1 MIVPQEIYHPLYE
14 DKEKFIILITG
25 GRGSGKSFNASTF
38 IERLTFEMTPVE
50 KIVHQILYTRYTMVS
65 AGMSIIPEMMEK
77 IDLDGTTKYFKTTKT
92 DIVNKMTK
100 SRIMFRGIKTSS
112 GNQTAKLKS
121 IQGITTFVC
130 DEAEEWTS
138 EDEFDKIM
146 LSIRKKGI
154 QNRIII
160 IMNPCDSNHFIYKKY
175 IEKTH
180 KLVEIDGVQ
189 VQISTHPNVLHIH
202 TTYFDNLENL
212 SPEFLKEVEDIKVK
226 TDSISRAVDNIHKNI
241 EGLKESIDTL
251 NECNNRAADI
261 MKELITISEESGHAM
276 DEVSNETERTNASA
290 QEIRKVTEI
299 IAGISNQTNLLALNA
314 SIEAARAGE
323 QGRGFAVVANEVK
336 NLAEEIKT
344 LVSTVDGSI
353 SEVERGTTQLNNN
366 IEESQSVFGK
376 NVEDADAAYGVFEQI
391 IKAADAAKEVQEE
404 IGEVTQSSEKR
415 LSDVKDCFD
424 DQEQQLQKVL
434 AHIERANDLG
444 TTKSSMFEDMNNLV
458 SQLAPIAKDIQN
470 KYQ

>member
-1 MIVPQEIYHPLYE
+1 MFGRKLKTQKENVILAQEETLDMHPIIHVADSIIEYQKQLAE
-14 DKEKFIILITG
+14 REVESLDEMADIQKAFVLATKE
-25 GRGSGKSFNASTF
+25 N
-38 IERLTFEMTPVE
+38 ERLKDQVQELSSVFADVGQIATSFDGVKNE
-50 KIVHQILYTRYTMVS
+50 IVDSVGEAQKKVDELKNSSKEVS
-65 AGMSIIPEMMEK
+65 RSFDEI
-77 IDLDGTTKYFKTTKT
+77 
-92 DIVNKMTK
+92 K
-100 SRIMFRGIKTSS
+100 SAF
-112 GNQTAKLKS
+112 A
-121 IQGITTFVC
+121 
-130 DEAEEWTS
+130 
-138 EDEFDKIM
+138 
-146 LSIRKKGI
+146 
-154 QNRIII
+154 
-160 IMNPCDSNHFIYKKY
+160 
-175 IEKTH
+175 
-180 KLVEIDGVQ
+180 GVQ
-189 VQISTHPNVLHIH
+189 VSVQQIK
-202 TTYFDNLENL
+202 D
-212 SPEFLKEVEDIKVK
+212 
-226 TDSISRAVDNIHKNI
+226 
-241 EGLKESIDTL
+241 
-251 NECNNRAADI
+251 C
-261 MKELITISEESGHAM
+261 M
-276 DEVSNETERTNASA
+276 
-290 QEIRKVTEI
+290 QQI
-299 IAGISNQTNLLALNA
+299 IAIANQTNILALNA

>member
-1 MIVPQEIYHPLYE
+1 M
-14 DKEKFIILITG
+14 F
-25 GRGSGKSFNASTF
+25 GR
-38 IERLTFEMTPVE
+38 
-50 KIVHQILYTRYTMVS
+50 
-65 AGMSIIPEMMEK
+65 
-77 IDLDGTTKYFKTTKT
+77 
-92 DIVNKMTK
+92 
-100 SRIMFRGIKTSS
+100 
-112 GNQTAKLKS
+112 KLKT
-121 IQGITTFVC
+121 QK
-130 DEAEEWTS
+130 E
-138 EDEFDKIM
+138 
-146 LSIRKKGI
+146 
-154 QNRIII
+154 
-160 IMNPCDSNHFIYKKY
+160 
-175 IEKTH
+175 
-180 KLVEIDGVQ
+180 
-189 VQISTHPNVLHIH
+189 NVI
-202 TTYFDNLENL
+202 
-212 SPEFLKEVEDIKVK
+212 
-226 TDSISRAVDNIHKNI
+226 
-241 EGLKESIDTL
+241 
-251 NECNNRAADI
+251 
-261 MKELITISEESGHAM
+261 
-276 DEVSNETERTNASA
+276 SA
-290 QEIRKVTEI
+290 QEETLDMHPVIHVADSIIEYQKQLAEREVESLDEMADIQKAFVLATKENERLKDQVQELSSVFADVGQIATSFDGVKNEIVDSVGEAQQKIDELKNSSKEVSRSFDEIKSAFAGVQMSVQQIKDCMQQI
-299 IAGISNQTNLLALNA
+299 IAIANQTNMLALNA

>member
-1 MIVPQEIYHPLYE
+1 MFGRKLKTQKENVISAQEETLDMHPVIHVADSIIEYQKQLAE
-14 DKEKFIILITG
+14 REVESLDEMADIQKAFVLATKE
-25 GRGSGKSFNASTF
+25 N
-38 IERLTFEMTPVE
+38 ERLKDQVQELSSVFADVGQIATSFDGVKNE
-50 KIVHQILYTRYTMVS
+50 IVDSVGEAQKKVDELKNSSKEVS
-65 AGMSIIPEMMEK
+65 RSFDEI
-77 IDLDGTTKYFKTTKT
+77 
-92 DIVNKMTK
+92 K
-100 SRIMFRGIKTSS
+100 SAF
-112 GNQTAKLKS
+112 A
-121 IQGITTFVC
+121 
-130 DEAEEWTS
+130 
-138 EDEFDKIM
+138 
-146 LSIRKKGI
+146 
-154 QNRIII
+154 
-160 IMNPCDSNHFIYKKY
+160 
-175 IEKTH
+175 
-180 KLVEIDGVQ
+180 GVQ
-189 VQISTHPNVLHIH
+189 VSVQQIK
-202 TTYFDNLENL
+202 D
-212 SPEFLKEVEDIKVK
+212 
-226 TDSISRAVDNIHKNI
+226 
-241 EGLKESIDTL
+241 
-251 NECNNRAADI
+251 C
-261 MKELITISEESGHAM
+261 M
-276 DEVSNETERTNASA
+276 
-290 QEIRKVTEI
+290 QQI
-299 IAGISNQTNLLALNA
+299 IAIANQTNILALNA

-391 IKAADAAKEVQEE
+391 IKVADAAKEVQEE

>member
-1 MIVPQEIYHPLYE
+1 MFGRKLKTQKENVISAQEETLDMHPVIHVADSIIEYQKQLAE
-14 DKEKFIILITG
+14 RKVESLDEMADIQKAFVLATKE
-25 GRGSGKSFNASTF
+25 N
-38 IERLTFEMTPVE
+38 ERLKDQVQELSSVFADVGQIATSFDGVKNE
-50 KIVHQILYTRYTMVS
+50 IVDSVGEAQKKVDELKNSSKEVS
-65 AGMSIIPEMMEK
+65 RSFDEI
-77 IDLDGTTKYFKTTKT
+77 
-92 DIVNKMTK
+92 K
-100 SRIMFRGIKTSS
+100 SAF
-112 GNQTAKLKS
+112 A
-121 IQGITTFVC
+121 
-130 DEAEEWTS
+130 
-138 EDEFDKIM
+138 
-146 LSIRKKGI
+146 
-154 QNRIII
+154 
-160 IMNPCDSNHFIYKKY
+160 
-175 IEKTH
+175 
-180 KLVEIDGVQ
+180 GVQ
-189 VQISTHPNVLHIH
+189 VSVQQIK
-202 TTYFDNLENL
+202 D
-212 SPEFLKEVEDIKVK
+212 
-226 TDSISRAVDNIHKNI
+226 
-241 EGLKESIDTL
+241 
-251 NECNNRAADI
+251 C
-261 MKELITISEESGHAM
+261 M
-276 DEVSNETERTNASA
+276 
-290 QEIRKVTEI
+290 QQI
-299 IAGISNQTNLLALNA
+299 IAIANQTNMLALNA

-344 LVSTVDGSI
+344 LVSTVEGSI

>member
-1 MIVPQEIYHPLYE
+1 M
-14 DKEKFIILITG
+14 F
-25 GRGSGKSFNASTF
+25 GR
-38 IERLTFEMTPVE
+38 
-50 KIVHQILYTRYTMVS
+50 
-65 AGMSIIPEMMEK
+65 
-77 IDLDGTTKYFKTTKT
+77 
-92 DIVNKMTK
+92 
-100 SRIMFRGIKTSS
+100 
-112 GNQTAKLKS
+112 KLKT
-121 IQGITTFVC
+121 QK
-130 DEAEEWTS
+130 E
-138 EDEFDKIM
+138 
-146 LSIRKKGI
+146 
-154 QNRIII
+154 
-160 IMNPCDSNHFIYKKY
+160 
-175 IEKTH
+175 
-180 KLVEIDGVQ
+180 
-189 VQISTHPNVLHIH
+189 NVI
-202 TTYFDNLENL
+202 
-212 SPEFLKEVEDIKVK
+212 
-226 TDSISRAVDNIHKNI
+226 
-241 EGLKESIDTL
+241 
-251 NECNNRAADI
+251 
-261 MKELITISEESGHAM
+261 
-276 DEVSNETERTNASA
+276 SA
-290 QEIRKVTEI
+290 QEETLDMHPVIHVADSIIEYQKQLAEREVESLDEMADIQKAFVLATKENERLKDQVQELSSVFADVGQIATSFDGVKNGIVDSVGEAQQKVDELKNSSKEVSRSFGEIKSAFAGVQMSVQQIKDCMQQI
-299 IAGISNQTNLLALNA
+299 IAIANQTNMLALNA

-344 LVSTVDGSI
+344 LVSTVEGSI

>member
-1 MIVPQEIYHPLYE
+1 MFGRKLKTQKENVISAQEETLDMHPVIHVADSIIEYQKQLAE
-14 DKEKFIILITG
+14 REVESLDEMADIQKAFVLATKE
-25 GRGSGKSFNASTF
+25 N
-38 IERLTFEMTPVE
+38 ERLKDQVQELSSVFADVGQIATSFDGV
-50 KIVHQILYTRYTMVS
+50 KNGIVDSVGEAQQKVDELKNSSKEVS
-65 AGMSIIPEMMEK
+65 RSFDEI
-77 IDLDGTTKYFKTTKT
+77 
-92 DIVNKMTK
+92 K
-100 SRIMFRGIKTSS
+100 SAF
-112 GNQTAKLKS
+112 A
-121 IQGITTFVC
+121 
-130 DEAEEWTS
+130 
-138 EDEFDKIM
+138 
-146 LSIRKKGI
+146 
-154 QNRIII
+154 
-160 IMNPCDSNHFIYKKY
+160 
-175 IEKTH
+175 
-180 KLVEIDGVQ
+180 GVQ
-189 VQISTHPNVLHIH
+189 VSVQQIK
-202 TTYFDNLENL
+202 D
-212 SPEFLKEVEDIKVK
+212 
-226 TDSISRAVDNIHKNI
+226 
-241 EGLKESIDTL
+241 
-251 NECNNRAADI
+251 C
-261 MKELITISEESGHAM
+261 M
-276 DEVSNETERTNASA
+276 
-290 QEIRKVTEI
+290 QQI
-299 IAGISNQTNLLALNA
+299 IAIANQTNMLALNA

-323 QGRGFAVVANEVK
+323 QGRGFAVVASEVK

>member
-1 MIVPQEIYHPLYE
+1 M
-14 DKEKFIILITG
+14 F
-25 GRGSGKSFNASTF
+25 GR
-38 IERLTFEMTPVE
+38 
-50 KIVHQILYTRYTMVS
+50 
-65 AGMSIIPEMMEK
+65 
-77 IDLDGTTKYFKTTKT
+77 
-92 DIVNKMTK
+92 
-100 SRIMFRGIKTSS
+100 
-112 GNQTAKLKS
+112 KLKT
-121 IQGITTFVC
+121 QK
-130 DEAEEWTS
+130 E
-138 EDEFDKIM
+138 
-146 LSIRKKGI
+146 
-154 QNRIII
+154 
-160 IMNPCDSNHFIYKKY
+160 
-175 IEKTH
+175 
-180 KLVEIDGVQ
+180 
-189 VQISTHPNVLHIH
+189 NVI
-202 TTYFDNLENL
+202 
-212 SPEFLKEVEDIKVK
+212 
-226 TDSISRAVDNIHKNI
+226 
-241 EGLKESIDTL
+241 
-251 NECNNRAADI
+251 
-261 MKELITISEESGHAM
+261 
-276 DEVSNETERTNASA
+276 SA
-290 QEIRKVTEI
+290 QEETLDMHPVIHVADSIIEYQKQLAEREVEALDEMADIQKAFVLATKENERLKDQVQELSSVFADVGQIATSFDGVKNGIVDSVGEAQQKVDELKNSSKEVSRSFGEIKSAFAGVQMSVQQIKDCMQQI
-299 IAGISNQTNLLALNA
+299 IAIANQTNMLALNA

-323 QGRGFAVVANEVK
+323 QGRGFAVVASEVK

>member
-1 MIVPQEIYHPLYE
+1 MFGRKLKTQKENVISAQEETLDMHPVIHVADSIIEYQKQLAE
-14 DKEKFIILITG
+14 REVESLDEMADIQKAFVLATKE
-25 GRGSGKSFNASTF
+25 N
-38 IERLTFEMTPVE
+38 ERLKDQVQELSSVFADVGQIATSFDGVKNE
-50 KIVHQILYTRYTMVS
+50 IVDSVGEAQKKVDELKNSSKEVS
-65 AGMSIIPEMMEK
+65 RSFDEI
-77 IDLDGTTKYFKTTKT
+77 
-92 DIVNKMTK
+92 K
-100 SRIMFRGIKTSS
+100 SAF
-112 GNQTAKLKS
+112 A
-121 IQGITTFVC
+121 
-130 DEAEEWTS
+130 
-138 EDEFDKIM
+138 
-146 LSIRKKGI
+146 
-154 QNRIII
+154 
-160 IMNPCDSNHFIYKKY
+160 
-175 IEKTH
+175 
-180 KLVEIDGVQ
+180 GVQ
-189 VQISTHPNVLHIH
+189 VSVQQIK
-202 TTYFDNLENL
+202 D
-212 SPEFLKEVEDIKVK
+212 
-226 TDSISRAVDNIHKNI
+226 
-241 EGLKESIDTL
+241 
-251 NECNNRAADI
+251 C
-261 MKELITISEESGHAM
+261 M
-276 DEVSNETERTNASA
+276 
-290 QEIRKVTEI
+290 QQI
-299 IAGISNQTNLLALNA
+299 IAIANQTNRLALNA

-344 LVSTVDGSI
+344 LVSTVEGSI

>member
-1 MIVPQEIYHPLYE
+1 MFGRKLKTQKENVILAQEETLDMHPVIHVADSIIEYQKQLAE
-14 DKEKFIILITG
+14 REVESLDEMADIQKAFVLATKE
-25 GRGSGKSFNASTF
+25 N
-38 IERLTFEMTPVE
+38 ERLKDQVQELSSVFADVG
-50 KIVHQILYTRYTMVS
+50 QI
-65 AGMSIIPEMMEK
+65 A
-77 IDLDGTTKYFKTTKT
+77 
-92 DIVNKMTK
+92 
-100 SRIMFRGIKTSS
+100 TS
-112 GNQTAKLKS
+112 
-121 IQGITTFVC
+121 F
-130 DEAEEWTS
+130 
-138 EDEFDKIM
+138 
-146 LSIRKKGI
+146 
-154 QNRIII
+154 
-160 IMNPCDSNHFIYKKY
+160 
-175 IEKTH
+175 
-180 KLVEIDGVQ
+180 DGVKNGIVDSVGEAQ
-189 VQISTHPNVLHIH
+189 QKVDELKNS
-202 TTYFDNLENL
+202 
-212 SPEFLKEVEDIKVK
+212 SKEVSRSFGEIK
-226 TDSISRAVDNIHKNI
+226 
-241 EGLKESIDTL
+241 
-251 NECNNRAADI
+251 
-261 MKELITISEESGHAM
+261 
-276 DEVSNETERTNASA
+276 SA
-290 QEIRKVTEI
+290 FAGVQMSVQQIKDCMQQI
-299 IAGISNQTNLLALNA
+299 IAIANQTNMLALNA

-344 LVSTVDGSI
+344 LVSTVAGSI

>member
-1 MIVPQEIYHPLYE
+1 MFGRKSKTQ
-14 DKEKFIILITG
+14 KE
-25 GRGSGKSFNASTF
+25 
-38 IERLTFEMTPVE
+38 
-50 KIVHQILYTRYTMVS
+50 
-65 AGMSIIPEMMEK
+65 
-77 IDLDGTTKYFKTTKT
+77 
-92 DIVNKMTK
+92 
-100 SRIMFRGIKTSS
+100 
-112 GNQTAKLKS
+112 
-121 IQGITTFVC
+121 
-130 DEAEEWTS
+130 
-138 EDEFDKIM
+138 
-146 LSIRKKGI
+146 
-154 QNRIII
+154 
-160 IMNPCDSNHFIYKKY
+160 
-175 IEKTH
+175 
-180 KLVEIDGVQ
+180 
-189 VQISTHPNVLHIH
+189 NVI
-202 TTYFDNLENL
+202 
-212 SPEFLKEVEDIKVK
+212 
-226 TDSISRAVDNIHKNI
+226 
-241 EGLKESIDTL
+241 
-251 NECNNRAADI
+251 
-261 MKELITISEESGHAM
+261 
-276 DEVSNETERTNASA
+276 SA
-290 QEIRKVTEI
+290 QEETLDMHPVIHVADSIMEYQKQLAEREVESLDEMADIQKAFVLATKENERLKDQVQELSSVFADVGQIATSFDGVKNEIVDSVGEAQQKIDELKNSSTEVSRSFDEIKSAFAGVQMSVQQIKDCMQQI
-299 IAGISNQTNLLALNA
+299 IAIANQTNMLALNA

-344 LVSTVDGSI
+344 LVSTVEGSI

-391 IKAADAAKEVQEE
+391 IKAADGAKEVQEE

>member
-1 MIVPQEIYHPLYE
+1 MFGRKLKTQKENVILAQEETLDMHP
-14 DKEKFIILITG
+14 IIHVADSIIEYQKQLAEREVESLDEMADIQ
-25 GRGSGKSFNASTF
+25 KSFVLATKEN
-38 IERLTFEMTPVE
+38 ERLKDQVQELSSVFADVG
-50 KIVHQILYTRYTMVS
+50 QI
-65 AGMSIIPEMMEK
+65 A
-77 IDLDGTTKYFKTTKT
+77 
-92 DIVNKMTK
+92 
-100 SRIMFRGIKTSS
+100 TS
-112 GNQTAKLKS
+112 
-121 IQGITTFVC
+121 F
-130 DEAEEWTS
+130 
-138 EDEFDKIM
+138 
-146 LSIRKKGI
+146 
-154 QNRIII
+154 
-160 IMNPCDSNHFIYKKY
+160 
-175 IEKTH
+175 
-180 KLVEIDGVQ
+180 DGVKNGIVDSVGEAQ
-189 VQISTHPNVLHIH
+189 QKVDELKNS
-202 TTYFDNLENL
+202 
-212 SPEFLKEVEDIKVK
+212 SKEVSRSFGEIK
-226 TDSISRAVDNIHKNI
+226 
-241 EGLKESIDTL
+241 
-251 NECNNRAADI
+251 
-261 MKELITISEESGHAM
+261 
-276 DEVSNETERTNASA
+276 SA
-290 QEIRKVTEI
+290 FAGVQMSVQQIKDCMQQI
-299 IAGISNQTNLLALNA
+299 IAIANQTNMLALNA

-323 QGRGFAVVANEVK
+323 QGRGFAVVASEVK

>member
-1 MIVPQEIYHPLYE
+1 MFGRKLKTQKENVILAQEETLDMHPIIHVADSIIEYQKQLAE
-14 DKEKFIILITG
+14 REVESLDEMADIQKAFVLATKE
-25 GRGSGKSFNASTF
+25 N
-38 IERLTFEMTPVE
+38 ERLKDQVQELSSVFADVG
-50 KIVHQILYTRYTMVS
+50 QI
-65 AGMSIIPEMMEK
+65 A
-77 IDLDGTTKYFKTTKT
+77 
-92 DIVNKMTK
+92 
-100 SRIMFRGIKTSS
+100 TS
-112 GNQTAKLKS
+112 
-121 IQGITTFVC
+121 F
-130 DEAEEWTS
+130 
-138 EDEFDKIM
+138 
-146 LSIRKKGI
+146 
-154 QNRIII
+154 
-160 IMNPCDSNHFIYKKY
+160 
-175 IEKTH
+175 
-180 KLVEIDGVQ
+180 DGVKNGIVDSVGEAQ
-189 VQISTHPNVLHIH
+189 QKVDELKNS
-202 TTYFDNLENL
+202 
-212 SPEFLKEVEDIKVK
+212 SKEVSRSFGEIK
-226 TDSISRAVDNIHKNI
+226 
-241 EGLKESIDTL
+241 
-251 NECNNRAADI
+251 
-261 MKELITISEESGHAM
+261 
-276 DEVSNETERTNASA
+276 SA
-290 QEIRKVTEI
+290 FAGVQMSVQQIKDCMQQI
-299 IAGISNQTNLLALNA
+299 IAIANQTNMLALNA

-458 SQLAPIAKDIQN
+458 SQLAHIAKDIQN

>member
-1 MIVPQEIYHPLYE
+1 M
-14 DKEKFIILITG
+14 F
-25 GRGSGKSFNASTF
+25 GR
-38 IERLTFEMTPVE
+38 
-50 KIVHQILYTRYTMVS
+50 
-65 AGMSIIPEMMEK
+65 
-77 IDLDGTTKYFKTTKT
+77 
-92 DIVNKMTK
+92 
-100 SRIMFRGIKTSS
+100 
-112 GNQTAKLKS
+112 KLKT
-121 IQGITTFVC
+121 QK
-130 DEAEEWTS
+130 E
-138 EDEFDKIM
+138 
-146 LSIRKKGI
+146 
-154 QNRIII
+154 
-160 IMNPCDSNHFIYKKY
+160 
-175 IEKTH
+175 
-180 KLVEIDGVQ
+180 
-189 VQISTHPNVLHIH
+189 NVI
-202 TTYFDNLENL
+202 
-212 SPEFLKEVEDIKVK
+212 
-226 TDSISRAVDNIHKNI
+226 
-241 EGLKESIDTL
+241 
-251 NECNNRAADI
+251 
-261 MKELITISEESGHAM
+261 
-276 DEVSNETERTNASA
+276 SA
-290 QEIRKVTEI
+290 QEETLDMHPVIHVADSIIEYQKQLAEREVVSLDEMADIQKAFVLATKENERLKDQVQELSSVFADVGQIATSFDGVKNEIVDSVGEAQQKIDELKNSSKEVSRSFDEIKSAFAGVQMSVQQIKDCMQQI
-299 IAGISNQTNLLALNA
+299 IAIANQTNMLALNA

-344 LVSTVDGSI
+344 LVSTVEGSI

>member
-1 MIVPQEIYHPLYE
+1 MFGRKLKTQKENVISAQEETLDMHPVIHVADSIIEYQKQLAE
-14 DKEKFIILITG
+14 REVESLDEMADIQKAFVLATKE
-25 GRGSGKSFNASTF
+25 N
-38 IERLTFEMTPVE
+38 ERLKDQVQELSSVFADVGQIATSFDGVKNE
-50 KIVHQILYTRYTMVS
+50 IVDSVGETQKKVDELKNSSKEVS
-65 AGMSIIPEMMEK
+65 RSFDEI
-77 IDLDGTTKYFKTTKT
+77 
-92 DIVNKMTK
+92 K
-100 SRIMFRGIKTSS
+100 SAF
-112 GNQTAKLKS
+112 A
-121 IQGITTFVC
+121 
-130 DEAEEWTS
+130 
-138 EDEFDKIM
+138 
-146 LSIRKKGI
+146 
-154 QNRIII
+154 
-160 IMNPCDSNHFIYKKY
+160 
-175 IEKTH
+175 
-180 KLVEIDGVQ
+180 GVQ
-189 VQISTHPNVLHIH
+189 VSVQQIK
-202 TTYFDNLENL
+202 D
-212 SPEFLKEVEDIKVK
+212 
-226 TDSISRAVDNIHKNI
+226 
-241 EGLKESIDTL
+241 
-251 NECNNRAADI
+251 C
-261 MKELITISEESGHAM
+261 M
-276 DEVSNETERTNASA
+276 
-290 QEIRKVTEI
+290 QQI
-299 IAGISNQTNLLALNA
+299 IAIANQTNMLALNA

-344 LVSTVDGSI
+344 LVSTVEGSI

>member
-1 MIVPQEIYHPLYE
+1 MFGRKLKTQKENVISAQEETLDMHPVIHVADSIIEYQKQLAE
-14 DKEKFIILITG
+14 REVESLDEMADIQKAFVIATKE
-25 GRGSGKSFNASTF
+25 N
-38 IERLTFEMTPVE
+38 ERLKDQVQELSSVFADVGQIATSFDGVKNE
-50 KIVHQILYTRYTMVS
+50 IVDSVGEAQKKVDELKNSSKEVS
-65 AGMSIIPEMMEK
+65 RSFDEI
-77 IDLDGTTKYFKTTKT
+77 
-92 DIVNKMTK
+92 K
-100 SRIMFRGIKTSS
+100 SAF
-112 GNQTAKLKS
+112 A
-121 IQGITTFVC
+121 
-130 DEAEEWTS
+130 
-138 EDEFDKIM
+138 
-146 LSIRKKGI
+146 
-154 QNRIII
+154 
-160 IMNPCDSNHFIYKKY
+160 
-175 IEKTH
+175 
-180 KLVEIDGVQ
+180 GVQ
-189 VQISTHPNVLHIH
+189 VSVQQIK
-202 TTYFDNLENL
+202 D
-212 SPEFLKEVEDIKVK
+212 
-226 TDSISRAVDNIHKNI
+226 
-241 EGLKESIDTL
+241 
-251 NECNNRAADI
+251 C
-261 MKELITISEESGHAM
+261 M
-276 DEVSNETERTNASA
+276 
-290 QEIRKVTEI
+290 QQI
-299 IAGISNQTNLLALNA
+299 IAIANQTNMLALNA

-344 LVSTVDGSI
+344 LVSTVEGSI

>member
-1 MIVPQEIYHPLYE
+1 M
-14 DKEKFIILITG
+14 F
-25 GRGSGKSFNASTF
+25 GR
-38 IERLTFEMTPVE
+38 
-50 KIVHQILYTRYTMVS
+50 
-65 AGMSIIPEMMEK
+65 
-77 IDLDGTTKYFKTTKT
+77 
-92 DIVNKMTK
+92 
-100 SRIMFRGIKTSS
+100 
-112 GNQTAKLKS
+112 KLKT
-121 IQGITTFVC
+121 QK
-130 DEAEEWTS
+130 E
-138 EDEFDKIM
+138 
-146 LSIRKKGI
+146 
-154 QNRIII
+154 
-160 IMNPCDSNHFIYKKY
+160 
-175 IEKTH
+175 
-180 KLVEIDGVQ
+180 
-189 VQISTHPNVLHIH
+189 NVI
-202 TTYFDNLENL
+202 
-212 SPEFLKEVEDIKVK
+212 
-226 TDSISRAVDNIHKNI
+226 
-241 EGLKESIDTL
+241 
-251 NECNNRAADI
+251 
-261 MKELITISEESGHAM
+261 
-276 DEVSNETERTNASA
+276 SA
-290 QEIRKVTEI
+290 QEETLDMHPVIHVADSIIEYQKQLAEREVESLDEMADIQKAFVLATKENERLKDQVQELSSVFADVGQIATSFDGVKNEIVDSVGEAQKKVDELKNSSKEVSRSFDEIKSAFAGVQMSVQQIKDCMQQI
-299 IAGISNQTNLLALNA
+299 IAIANQTNMLALNA

-323 QGRGFAVVANEVK
+323 QGRGFAVVASEVK

-376 NVEDADAAYGVFEQI
+376 NVEDADAAYGLFEQI

>member
-1 MIVPQEIYHPLYE
+1 MFGRKLKTQKENVISAQEETLDMHPVIHVADSIIEYQKQLAE
-14 DKEKFIILITG
+14 REVESLDEMADIQKAFVLATKE
-25 GRGSGKSFNASTF
+25 N
-38 IERLTFEMTPVE
+38 ERLKDQVQELSSVFADVGQIATSFDGVKNE
-50 KIVHQILYTRYTMVS
+50 IVDSVGEAQKKVDELKNSSKEVS
-65 AGMSIIPEMMEK
+65 RSFDEI
-77 IDLDGTTKYFKTTKT
+77 
-92 DIVNKMTK
+92 K
-100 SRIMFRGIKTSS
+100 SAF
-112 GNQTAKLKS
+112 A
-121 IQGITTFVC
+121 
-130 DEAEEWTS
+130 
-138 EDEFDKIM
+138 
-146 LSIRKKGI
+146 
-154 QNRIII
+154 
-160 IMNPCDSNHFIYKKY
+160 
-175 IEKTH
+175 
-180 KLVEIDGVQ
+180 GVQ
-189 VQISTHPNVLHIH
+189 VSVQQIK
-202 TTYFDNLENL
+202 D
-212 SPEFLKEVEDIKVK
+212 
-226 TDSISRAVDNIHKNI
+226 
-241 EGLKESIDTL
+241 
-251 NECNNRAADI
+251 C
-261 MKELITISEESGHAM
+261 M
-276 DEVSNETERTNASA
+276 
-290 QEIRKVTEI
+290 QQI
-299 IAGISNQTNLLALNA
+299 IAIANQTNMLALNA
-314 SIEAARAGE
+314 SNEAARAGE

-344 LVSTVDGSI
+344 LVSTVEGSI

>member
-1 MIVPQEIYHPLYE
+1 MFGRKLKTQKENVISAQEETLDMHPVIHVADSIIEYQKQLAE
-14 DKEKFIILITG
+14 REVESLDEMADIQKAFVLATKE
-25 GRGSGKSFNASTF
+25 N
-38 IERLTFEMTPVE
+38 ERLKDQVQELSSVFADVGQIATSFDGVKNE
-50 KIVHQILYTRYTMVS
+50 IVDSVGEAQKKVDELKNSSKEVS
-65 AGMSIIPEMMEK
+65 RSFDEI
-77 IDLDGTTKYFKTTKT
+77 
-92 DIVNKMTK
+92 K
-100 SRIMFRGIKTSS
+100 SAF
-112 GNQTAKLKS
+112 A
-121 IQGITTFVC
+121 
-130 DEAEEWTS
+130 
-138 EDEFDKIM
+138 
-146 LSIRKKGI
+146 
-154 QNRIII
+154 
-160 IMNPCDSNHFIYKKY
+160 
-175 IEKTH
+175 
-180 KLVEIDGVQ
+180 GVQ
-189 VQISTHPNVLHIH
+189 VSVQQIK
-202 TTYFDNLENL
+202 D
-212 SPEFLKEVEDIKVK
+212 
-226 TDSISRAVDNIHKNI
+226 
-241 EGLKESIDTL
+241 
-251 NECNNRAADI
+251 C
-261 MKELITISEESGHAM
+261 M
-276 DEVSNETERTNASA
+276 
-290 QEIRKVTEI
+290 QQI
-299 IAGISNQTNLLALNA
+299 IAIANQTNMLAPNA

-344 LVSTVDGSI
+344 LVSTVEGSI

>member
-1 MIVPQEIYHPLYE
+1 MFGRKLKTQKENVISAQEETLDMHPVIHVADSIIEYQKQLAE
-14 DKEKFIILITG
+14 REVESLDEMADIQKAFVLATKE
-25 GRGSGKSFNASTF
+25 N
-38 IERLTFEMTPVE
+38 ERLKDQVQELSSVFADVGQIATSFDGVKNE
-50 KIVHQILYTRYTMVS
+50 IVDSVGEAQKKVDELKNSSKEVS
-65 AGMSIIPEMMEK
+65 RSFDEI
-77 IDLDGTTKYFKTTKT
+77 
-92 DIVNKMTK
+92 K
-100 SRIMFRGIKTSS
+100 SAF
-112 GNQTAKLKS
+112 A
-121 IQGITTFVC
+121 
-130 DEAEEWTS
+130 
-138 EDEFDKIM
+138 
-146 LSIRKKGI
+146 
-154 QNRIII
+154 
-160 IMNPCDSNHFIYKKY
+160 
-175 IEKTH
+175 
-180 KLVEIDGVQ
+180 GVQ
-189 VQISTHPNVLHIH
+189 VSVQQIK
-202 TTYFDNLENL
+202 D
-212 SPEFLKEVEDIKVK
+212 
-226 TDSISRAVDNIHKNI
+226 
-241 EGLKESIDTL
+241 
-251 NECNNRAADI
+251 C
-261 MKELITISEESGHAM
+261 M
-276 DEVSNETERTNASA
+276 
-290 QEIRKVTEI
+290 QQI
-299 IAGISNQTNLLALNA
+299 IAIANQTNMLALNA

-344 LVSTVDGSI
+344 LVSTVEGSI

-444 TTKSSMFEDMNNLV
+444 TTKSSMFEYMNNLV

>member
-1 MIVPQEIYHPLYE
+1 MFGRKLKTQKENVISAQEETLDMHPVIHVADSIIEYQKQLAE
-14 DKEKFIILITG
+14 REVESLDEMADIQKAFVLATKE
-25 GRGSGKSFNASTF
+25 N
-38 IERLTFEMTPVE
+38 ERLKDQVQELSSVFADVGQIATSFDGVKNE
-50 KIVHQILYTRYTMVS
+50 IVDSVGEAQKKVDELKNSSKEVS
-65 AGMSIIPEMMEK
+65 RSFDEI
-77 IDLDGTTKYFKTTKT
+77 
-92 DIVNKMTK
+92 K
-100 SRIMFRGIKTSS
+100 SAF
-112 GNQTAKLKS
+112 A
-121 IQGITTFVC
+121 
-130 DEAEEWTS
+130 
-138 EDEFDKIM
+138 
-146 LSIRKKGI
+146 
-154 QNRIII
+154 
-160 IMNPCDSNHFIYKKY
+160 
-175 IEKTH
+175 
-180 KLVEIDGVQ
+180 GVQ
-189 VQISTHPNVLHIH
+189 VSVQQIK
-202 TTYFDNLENL
+202 D
-212 SPEFLKEVEDIKVK
+212 
-226 TDSISRAVDNIHKNI
+226 
-241 EGLKESIDTL
+241 
-251 NECNNRAADI
+251 C
-261 MKELITISEESGHAM
+261 M
-276 DEVSNETERTNASA
+276 
-290 QEIRKVTEI
+290 QQI
-299 IAGISNQTNLLALNA
+299 IAIANQTNMLALNA

-344 LVSTVDGSI
+344 LVSTVEGSI

-376 NVEDADAAYGVFEQI
+376 NVEDADAAYRVFEQI

>member
-1 MIVPQEIYHPLYE
+1 MFGRKLKTQKENVISAQEETLDMHPVIHVADSIIEYQKQLAE
-14 DKEKFIILITG
+14 REVESLDEMADIQKAFVLATKE
-25 GRGSGKSFNASTF
+25 N
-38 IERLTFEMTPVE
+38 ERLKDQVQELSSVFADVGQIATSFDGVKNE
-50 KIVHQILYTRYTMVS
+50 IVDSVGEAQKKVDELKNSSKEVS
-65 AGMSIIPEMMEK
+65 RSFDEI
-77 IDLDGTTKYFKTTKT
+77 
-92 DIVNKMTK
+92 K
-100 SRIMFRGIKTSS
+100 S
-112 GNQTAKLKS
+112 A
-121 IQGITTFVC
+121 FV
-130 DEAEEWTS
+130 
-138 EDEFDKIM
+138 
-146 LSIRKKGI
+146 
-154 QNRIII
+154 
-160 IMNPCDSNHFIYKKY
+160 
-175 IEKTH
+175 
-180 KLVEIDGVQ
+180 GVQ
-189 VQISTHPNVLHIH
+189 VSVQQIK
-202 TTYFDNLENL
+202 D
-212 SPEFLKEVEDIKVK
+212 
-226 TDSISRAVDNIHKNI
+226 
-241 EGLKESIDTL
+241 
-251 NECNNRAADI
+251 C
-261 MKELITISEESGHAM
+261 M
-276 DEVSNETERTNASA
+276 
-290 QEIRKVTEI
+290 QQI
-299 IAGISNQTNLLALNA
+299 IAIANQTNMLALNA

-323 QGRGFAVVANEVK
+323 QGRGFAVVANDVK

-344 LVSTVDGSI
+344 LVSTVEGSI

>member
-1 MIVPQEIYHPLYE
+1 MFGRKLKTQKENVISAQEETLDMHPVIHVADSIIEYQKQLAE
-14 DKEKFIILITG
+14 REVESLDEMADIQKAFVLATKE
-25 GRGSGKSFNASTF
+25 N
-38 IERLTFEMTPVE
+38 ERLKDQVQELSSVFADVGQIATSFDGV
-50 KIVHQILYTRYTMVS
+50 KNGIVDSVGEAQQKVDELKNSSKEVS
-65 AGMSIIPEMMEK
+65 RSFDEI
-77 IDLDGTTKYFKTTKT
+77 
-92 DIVNKMTK
+92 K
-100 SRIMFRGIKTSS
+100 SAF
-112 GNQTAKLKS
+112 A
-121 IQGITTFVC
+121 
-130 DEAEEWTS
+130 
-138 EDEFDKIM
+138 
-146 LSIRKKGI
+146 
-154 QNRIII
+154 
-160 IMNPCDSNHFIYKKY
+160 
-175 IEKTH
+175 
-180 KLVEIDGVQ
+180 GVQ
-189 VQISTHPNVLHIH
+189 VSVQQIK
-202 TTYFDNLENL
+202 D
-212 SPEFLKEVEDIKVK
+212 
-226 TDSISRAVDNIHKNI
+226 
-241 EGLKESIDTL
+241 
-251 NECNNRAADI
+251 C
-261 MKELITISEESGHAM
+261 M
-276 DEVSNETERTNASA
+276 
-290 QEIRKVTEI
+290 QQI
-299 IAGISNQTNLLALNA
+299 IAIANQTNMLALNA

>member
-1 MIVPQEIYHPLYE
+1 M
-14 DKEKFIILITG
+14 F
-25 GRGSGKSFNASTF
+25 GR
-38 IERLTFEMTPVE
+38 
-50 KIVHQILYTRYTMVS
+50 
-65 AGMSIIPEMMEK
+65 
-77 IDLDGTTKYFKTTKT
+77 
-92 DIVNKMTK
+92 
-100 SRIMFRGIKTSS
+100 
-112 GNQTAKLKS
+112 KLKT
-121 IQGITTFVC
+121 QK
-130 DEAEEWTS
+130 E
-138 EDEFDKIM
+138 
-146 LSIRKKGI
+146 
-154 QNRIII
+154 
-160 IMNPCDSNHFIYKKY
+160 
-175 IEKTH
+175 
-180 KLVEIDGVQ
+180 
-189 VQISTHPNVLHIH
+189 NVI
-202 TTYFDNLENL
+202 
-212 SPEFLKEVEDIKVK
+212 
-226 TDSISRAVDNIHKNI
+226 
-241 EGLKESIDTL
+241 
-251 NECNNRAADI
+251 
-261 MKELITISEESGHAM
+261 
-276 DEVSNETERTNASA
+276 SA
-290 QEIRKVTEI
+290 QEETLDMHPVIHVADSIIEYQKQLAEREVESLDEMADIQKAFVLATKENERLKDQVQELSSVFADVGQIATSFDGVKNGIVDSVGEAQQKVDELKNSSKEVSRSFGEIKSAFAGVQMSVQQIKDCMQQI
-299 IAGISNQTNLLALNA
+299 IAIANQTNMLALNA

-323 QGRGFAVVANEVK
+323 QGRGFAVVASEVK

-391 IKAADAAKEVQEE
+391 IKAADGAKEVQEE

>member
-1 MIVPQEIYHPLYE
+1 M
-14 DKEKFIILITG
+14 F
-25 GRGSGKSFNASTF
+25 GR
-38 IERLTFEMTPVE
+38 
-50 KIVHQILYTRYTMVS
+50 
-65 AGMSIIPEMMEK
+65 
-77 IDLDGTTKYFKTTKT
+77 
-92 DIVNKMTK
+92 
-100 SRIMFRGIKTSS
+100 
-112 GNQTAKLKS
+112 KLKT
-121 IQGITTFVC
+121 QK
-130 DEAEEWTS
+130 E
-138 EDEFDKIM
+138 
-146 LSIRKKGI
+146 
-154 QNRIII
+154 
-160 IMNPCDSNHFIYKKY
+160 
-175 IEKTH
+175 
-180 KLVEIDGVQ
+180 
-189 VQISTHPNVLHIH
+189 NVI
-202 TTYFDNLENL
+202 
-212 SPEFLKEVEDIKVK
+212 
-226 TDSISRAVDNIHKNI
+226 
-241 EGLKESIDTL
+241 
-251 NECNNRAADI
+251 
-261 MKELITISEESGHAM
+261 
-276 DEVSNETERTNASA
+276 SA
-290 QEIRKVTEI
+290 QEETLDMHPVIHVADSIIEYQKQLAEREVESLDEMADIQKAFVLATKENERLKDQVQELSSVFADVGQIATSFDGVKNEIVDSVGEAQKKVDELKNSSKEVSRSFGEIKSAFAGVQMSVQQIKDCMQQI
-299 IAGISNQTNLLALNA
+299 IAIANQTNMLALNA

-323 QGRGFAVVANEVK
+323 QGKGFAVVASEVK

>member
-1 MIVPQEIYHPLYE
+1 MFGRKLKTQKENVISAQEETLDMHPVIHVADSIIEYQKQLAE
-14 DKEKFIILITG
+14 REVESLDEMADIQKAFVLATKE
-25 GRGSGKSFNASTF
+25 N
-38 IERLTFEMTPVE
+38 ERLKDQVQELSSVFADVGQIATSFDGVKNE
-50 KIVHQILYTRYTMVS
+50 IVDSVGEAQKKVDELKNSSKEVS
-65 AGMSIIPEMMEK
+65 RSFDEI
-77 IDLDGTTKYFKTTKT
+77 
-92 DIVNKMTK
+92 K
-100 SRIMFRGIKTSS
+100 SAF
-112 GNQTAKLKS
+112 A
-121 IQGITTFVC
+121 
-130 DEAEEWTS
+130 
-138 EDEFDKIM
+138 
-146 LSIRKKGI
+146 
-154 QNRIII
+154 
-160 IMNPCDSNHFIYKKY
+160 
-175 IEKTH
+175 
-180 KLVEIDGVQ
+180 GVQ
-189 VQISTHPNVLHIH
+189 VSVQQIK
-202 TTYFDNLENL
+202 D
-212 SPEFLKEVEDIKVK
+212 
-226 TDSISRAVDNIHKNI
+226 
-241 EGLKESIDTL
+241 
-251 NECNNRAADI
+251 C
-261 MKELITISEESGHAM
+261 M
-276 DEVSNETERTNASA
+276 
-290 QEIRKVTEI
+290 QQI
-299 IAGISNQTNLLALNA
+299 IAIANQTNMLALNA

-344 LVSTVDGSI
+344 LVSTVEGSI

-376 NVEDADAAYGVFEQI
+376 NDEDADAAYGVFEQI

>member
-1 MIVPQEIYHPLYE
+1 MFGRKLKTQKENVISAQEETLDMHPVIHVADSIIEYQKQLVE
-14 DKEKFIILITG
+14 REVESLDEMADIQKAFVLATKE
-25 GRGSGKSFNASTF
+25 N
-38 IERLTFEMTPVE
+38 ERLKDQVQELSSVFADVGQIATSFDGVKNE
-50 KIVHQILYTRYTMVS
+50 IVDSV
-65 AGMSIIPEMMEK
+65 G
-77 IDLDGTTKYFKTTKT
+77 
-92 DIVNKMTK
+92 
-100 SRIMFRGIKTSS
+100 
-112 GNQTAKLKS
+112 
-121 IQGITTFVC
+121 
-130 DEAEEWTS
+130 EAQKK
-138 EDEFDKIM
+138 EDELKNSSKEVSRSFD
-146 LSIRKKGI
+146 
-154 QNRIII
+154 
-160 IMNPCDSNHFIYKKY
+160 
-175 IEKTH
+175 
-180 KLVEIDGVQ
+180 EIKSAFAGVQ
-189 VQISTHPNVLHIH
+189 VSVQQIK
-202 TTYFDNLENL
+202 D
-212 SPEFLKEVEDIKVK
+212 
-226 TDSISRAVDNIHKNI
+226 
-241 EGLKESIDTL
+241 
-251 NECNNRAADI
+251 C
-261 MKELITISEESGHAM
+261 M
-276 DEVSNETERTNASA
+276 
-290 QEIRKVTEI
+290 QQI
-299 IAGISNQTNLLALNA
+299 IAIANQTNILALNA

>member
-1 MIVPQEIYHPLYE
+1 M
-14 DKEKFIILITG
+14 F
-25 GRGSGKSFNASTF
+25 GR
-38 IERLTFEMTPVE
+38 
-50 KIVHQILYTRYTMVS
+50 
-65 AGMSIIPEMMEK
+65 
-77 IDLDGTTKYFKTTKT
+77 
-92 DIVNKMTK
+92 
-100 SRIMFRGIKTSS
+100 
-112 GNQTAKLKS
+112 KLKT
-121 IQGITTFVC
+121 Q
-130 DEAEEWTS
+130 
-138 EDEFDKIM
+138 K
-146 LSIRKKGI
+146 
-154 QNRIII
+154 
-160 IMNPCDSNHFIYKKY
+160 
-175 IEKTH
+175 
-180 KLVEIDGVQ
+180 
-189 VQISTHPNVLHIH
+189 
-202 TTYFDNLENL
+202 ENA
-212 SPEFLKEVEDIKVK
+212 I
-226 TDSISRAVDNIHKNI
+226 
-241 EGLKESIDTL
+241 
-251 NECNNRAADI
+251 
-261 MKELITISEESGHAM
+261 
-276 DEVSNETERTNASA
+276 SA
-290 QEIRKVTEI
+290 QEETLDMHPIIHVADSIIEYQKQLAEREVESLDEMADIQKAFVLATKENERLKDQVQELSSVFADVGQIATSFDGVKNGIVDSVGEAQQKVDELKNSSKEVSRSFGEIKSAFAGVQMSVQQIKDCMQQI
-299 IAGISNQTNLLALNA
+299 IAIANQTNMLALNA

-323 QGRGFAVVANEVK
+323 QGRGFAVVASEVK

>member
-1 MIVPQEIYHPLYE
+1 MFGRKLKTQKENVISAQEETLDMHPVIHVADSIIEYQKQLAE
-14 DKEKFIILITG
+14 REVESLDEMADIQKAFVLATKE
-25 GRGSGKSFNASTF
+25 N
-38 IERLTFEMTPVE
+38 ERLKDQVQELSSVFADVGQIATSFDGVKNE
-50 KIVHQILYTRYTMVS
+50 IVDSVGEAQKKVDELKNSSKEVS
-65 AGMSIIPEMMEK
+65 RSFDEI
-77 IDLDGTTKYFKTTKT
+77 
-92 DIVNKMTK
+92 K
-100 SRIMFRGIKTSS
+100 SAF
-112 GNQTAKLKS
+112 A
-121 IQGITTFVC
+121 
-130 DEAEEWTS
+130 
-138 EDEFDKIM
+138 
-146 LSIRKKGI
+146 
-154 QNRIII
+154 
-160 IMNPCDSNHFIYKKY
+160 
-175 IEKTH
+175 
-180 KLVEIDGVQ
+180 GVQ
-189 VQISTHPNVLHIH
+189 VSVQQIK
-202 TTYFDNLENL
+202 D
-212 SPEFLKEVEDIKVK
+212 
-226 TDSISRAVDNIHKNI
+226 
-241 EGLKESIDTL
+241 
-251 NECNNRAADI
+251 C
-261 MKELITISEESGHAM
+261 M
-276 DEVSNETERTNASA
+276 
-290 QEIRKVTEI
+290 QQI
-299 IAGISNQTNLLALNA
+299 IAIANQTNMLALNA

-344 LVSTVDGSI
+344 LVSTVEGSI

-391 IKAADAAKEVQEE
+391 IKAADAAKEVQDE

>member
-1 MIVPQEIYHPLYE
+1 MFGRKLKTQKENVISAQEETLDMHPVIHVADSIIEYQKQLAE
-14 DKEKFIILITG
+14 REVESLDEMADIQKAFVLATKE
-25 GRGSGKSFNASTF
+25 N
-38 IERLTFEMTPVE
+38 ERLKDQVQELSSVFADVGQIATSFDGVKNE
-50 KIVHQILYTRYTMVS
+50 IVDSVGEAQK
-65 AGMSIIPEMMEK
+65 K
-77 IDLDGTTKYFKTTKT
+77 IDELKNSSTEVSRSFDE
-92 DIVNKMTK
+92 IK
-100 SRIMFRGIKTSS
+100 SAF
-112 GNQTAKLKS
+112 A
-121 IQGITTFVC
+121 
-130 DEAEEWTS
+130 
-138 EDEFDKIM
+138 
-146 LSIRKKGI
+146 
-154 QNRIII
+154 
-160 IMNPCDSNHFIYKKY
+160 
-175 IEKTH
+175 
-180 KLVEIDGVQ
+180 GVQ
-189 VQISTHPNVLHIH
+189 VSVQQIK
-202 TTYFDNLENL
+202 D
-212 SPEFLKEVEDIKVK
+212 
-226 TDSISRAVDNIHKNI
+226 
-241 EGLKESIDTL
+241 
-251 NECNNRAADI
+251 C
-261 MKELITISEESGHAM
+261 M
-276 DEVSNETERTNASA
+276 
-290 QEIRKVTEI
+290 QQI
-299 IAGISNQTNLLALNA
+299 IAIANQTNMLALNA

-344 LVSTVDGSI
+344 LVSTVEGSI

>member
-1 MIVPQEIYHPLYE
+1 MFGRKLKTQKENVILAQEETLDMHPIIHVADSIIEYQKQLAE
-14 DKEKFIILITG
+14 REVESLDEMADIQKAFVLATKE
-25 GRGSGKSFNASTF
+25 N
-38 IERLTFEMTPVE
+38 ERLKDQVQELSSVFADVGQIATSFDGVKNE
-50 KIVHQILYTRYTMVS
+50 IVDSVGEAQQKVDELKNSSKEVS
-65 AGMSIIPEMMEK
+65 RSFDEI
-77 IDLDGTTKYFKTTKT
+77 
-92 DIVNKMTK
+92 K
-100 SRIMFRGIKTSS
+100 SAF
-112 GNQTAKLKS
+112 A
-121 IQGITTFVC
+121 
-130 DEAEEWTS
+130 
-138 EDEFDKIM
+138 
-146 LSIRKKGI
+146 
-154 QNRIII
+154 
-160 IMNPCDSNHFIYKKY
+160 
-175 IEKTH
+175 
-180 KLVEIDGVQ
+180 GVQ
-189 VQISTHPNVLHIH
+189 VSVQQIK
-202 TTYFDNLENL
+202 D
-212 SPEFLKEVEDIKVK
+212 
-226 TDSISRAVDNIHKNI
+226 
-241 EGLKESIDTL
+241 
-251 NECNNRAADI
+251 C
-261 MKELITISEESGHAM
+261 M
-276 DEVSNETERTNASA
+276 
-290 QEIRKVTEI
+290 QQI
-299 IAGISNQTNLLALNA
+299 IAIANQTNMLALNA

-344 LVSTVDGSI
+344 LVSTVEGSI

>member
-1 MIVPQEIYHPLYE
+1 M
-14 DKEKFIILITG
+14 F
-25 GRGSGKSFNASTF
+25 GR
-38 IERLTFEMTPVE
+38 
-50 KIVHQILYTRYTMVS
+50 
-65 AGMSIIPEMMEK
+65 
-77 IDLDGTTKYFKTTKT
+77 
-92 DIVNKMTK
+92 
-100 SRIMFRGIKTSS
+100 
-112 GNQTAKLKS
+112 KLKT
-121 IQGITTFVC
+121 QK
-130 DEAEEWTS
+130 E
-138 EDEFDKIM
+138 
-146 LSIRKKGI
+146 
-154 QNRIII
+154 
-160 IMNPCDSNHFIYKKY
+160 
-175 IEKTH
+175 
-180 KLVEIDGVQ
+180 
-189 VQISTHPNVLHIH
+189 NVI
-202 TTYFDNLENL
+202 
-212 SPEFLKEVEDIKVK
+212 
-226 TDSISRAVDNIHKNI
+226 
-241 EGLKESIDTL
+241 
-251 NECNNRAADI
+251 
-261 MKELITISEESGHAM
+261 
-276 DEVSNETERTNASA
+276 SA
-290 QEIRKVTEI
+290 QEETLDMHPVIHVADSIIEYQKQLADREVESLDEMADIQKAFVLATKENERLKDQVQELSSVFADVGQIATSFDGVKNEIVDSVGEAQQKIDELKNSSKEVSRSFDEIKSAFAGVQMSVQQIKDCMQQI
-299 IAGISNQTNLLALNA
+299 IAIANQTNMLALNA

-344 LVSTVDGSI
+344 LVSTVEGSI

>member
-1 MIVPQEIYHPLYE
+1 MFGRKLKTQKENVISAQEETLDMHPVIHVADSIIEYQKQLAE
-14 DKEKFIILITG
+14 REVESLDEMADIQKAFVLATKE
-25 GRGSGKSFNASTF
+25 N
-38 IERLTFEMTPVE
+38 ERLKDQVQELSSVFADVGQIATSFDGVKN
-50 KIVHQILYTRYTMVS
+50 KIVDSVGEAQKKVDELKNSSKEVS
-65 AGMSIIPEMMEK
+65 RSFDEI
-77 IDLDGTTKYFKTTKT
+77 
-92 DIVNKMTK
+92 K
-100 SRIMFRGIKTSS
+100 SAF
-112 GNQTAKLKS
+112 A
-121 IQGITTFVC
+121 
-130 DEAEEWTS
+130 
-138 EDEFDKIM
+138 
-146 LSIRKKGI
+146 
-154 QNRIII
+154 
-160 IMNPCDSNHFIYKKY
+160 
-175 IEKTH
+175 
-180 KLVEIDGVQ
+180 GVQ
-189 VQISTHPNVLHIH
+189 VSVQQIK
-202 TTYFDNLENL
+202 D
-212 SPEFLKEVEDIKVK
+212 
-226 TDSISRAVDNIHKNI
+226 
-241 EGLKESIDTL
+241 
-251 NECNNRAADI
+251 C
-261 MKELITISEESGHAM
+261 M
-276 DEVSNETERTNASA
+276 
-290 QEIRKVTEI
+290 QQI
-299 IAGISNQTNLLALNA
+299 IAIANQTNMLALNA

-344 LVSTVDGSI
+344 LVSTVEGSI

>member
-1 MIVPQEIYHPLYE
+1 MFGRKLKTQKENVISAQEETLDMHPVIHVADSIIEYQKQLAE
-14 DKEKFIILITG
+14 REVESLDEMADIQKAFVLATKE
-25 GRGSGKSFNASTF
+25 N
-38 IERLTFEMTPVE
+38 ERLKDQVQELSSVFADVGQIATSFDGVKNE
-50 KIVHQILYTRYTMVS
+50 IVDSVGEAQKKVDELKNSSKEVS
-65 AGMSIIPEMMEK
+65 RSFDEI
-77 IDLDGTTKYFKTTKT
+77 
-92 DIVNKMTK
+92 K
-100 SRIMFRGIKTSS
+100 SAF
-112 GNQTAKLKS
+112 A
-121 IQGITTFVC
+121 
-130 DEAEEWTS
+130 
-138 EDEFDKIM
+138 
-146 LSIRKKGI
+146 
-154 QNRIII
+154 
-160 IMNPCDSNHFIYKKY
+160 
-175 IEKTH
+175 
-180 KLVEIDGVQ
+180 GVQ
-189 VQISTHPNVLHIH
+189 VSVQQIK
-202 TTYFDNLENL
+202 D
-212 SPEFLKEVEDIKVK
+212 
-226 TDSISRAVDNIHKNI
+226 
-241 EGLKESIDTL
+241 
-251 NECNNRAADI
+251 C
-261 MKELITISEESGHAM
+261 M
-276 DEVSNETERTNASA
+276 
-290 QEIRKVTEI
+290 QQI
-299 IAGISNQTNLLALNA
+299 IAIANQTNMLALNA

-344 LVSTVDGSI
+344 LVSTVEGSI

-376 NVEDADAAYGVFEQI
+376 NVEDAAYGVFEQI